1 MDILLKKNVDNL
13 GEKDEI
19 VTVKN
24 GYGRNYLIPQGKAV
38 LATESIKK
46 MNAETLRQRAH
57 KAEKIKA
64 EAEKSVA
71 KLEKAKIKVAAK
83 VGENGK
89 IFGSVTNVQ
98 VAEAVV
104 AAGFDVERKKIKLI
118 GDTIKT
124 AGKYKATIQL
134 HKEISV
140 EIEFEVVAAD

>member
-1 MDILLKKNVDNL
+1 MDVLLKNNVDNL
-13 GEKDEI
+13 GDKDEI
-19 VTVKN
+19 VSVKN

-57 KAEKIKA
+57 KAEKVKA

-71 KLEKAKIKVAAK
+71 KLEKAKIKVTAK

-89 IFGSVTNVQ
+89 IFGSVSNVQ
-98 VAEAVV
+98 VAEALVS
-104 AAGFDVERKKIKLI
+104 AGFEVERKSIKLI
-118 GDTIKT
+118 GDAIKT
-124 AGKYKATIQL
+124 AGKYKANVQL

-140 EIEFEVVAAD
+140 EIEFEVVGG

>member
-1 MDILLKKNVDNL
+1 MDVLLKNNVDNL
-13 GEKDEI
+13 GDKDEI
-19 VTVKN
+19 VSVKN

-57 KAEKIKA
+57 KAEKVKA

-89 IFGSVTNVQ
+89 IFGSVSNVQ
-98 VAEAVV
+98 VAESFV
-104 AAGFDVERKKIKLI
+104 AAGFEVERKNIKLI
-118 GDTIKT
+118 GDAFKT
-124 AGKYKATIQL
+124 VGKYKANVQL
-134 HKEISV
+134 HKEISL
-140 EIEFEVVAAD
+140 EIEFEVVEG

>member
-1 MDILLKKNVDNL
+1 MDVLLKNNVDNL
-13 GEKDEI
+13 GDKDEI
-19 VTVKN
+19 VSVKN

-57 KAEKIKA
+57 KAEKVKA

-89 IFGSVTNVQ
+89 IFGSVSNVQ
-98 VAEAVV
+98 VTEALV
-104 AAGFDVERKKIKLI
+104 AAGFVVERKNIKLI
-118 GDTIKT
+118 GDSIKT
-124 AGKYKATIQL
+124 VGKYKANVQL
-134 HKEISV
+134 HKEVSV
-140 EIEFEVVAAD
+140 EIEFEVVEG

>member
-1 MDILLKKNVDNL
+1 MDVLLKNNVDNL
-13 GEKDEI
+13 GDKDEI
-19 VTVKN
+19 VSVKD
-24 GYGRNYLIPQGKAV
+24 GYGRNYLIPKGKAV

-57 KAEKIKA
+57 KAEKVKA

-89 IFGSVTNVQ
+89 IFGSVSNVQ
-98 VAEAVV
+98 VTEALV
-104 AAGFDVERKKIKLI
+104 AAGFVVERKNIKLI
-118 GDTIKT
+118 GDSIKT
-124 AGKYKATIQL
+124 VGKYKANVQL

-140 EIEFEVVAAD
+140 EIEFEVVEG

>member
-1 MDILLKKNVDNL
+1 MDVLLKSNVDNL
-13 GEKDEI
+13 GDKDEI
-19 VTVKN
+19 VSVKN

-57 KAEKIKA
+57 RAEKVKV

-89 IFGSVTNVQ
+89 IFGSVSNVQ
-98 VAEAVV
+98 VAEAIV
-104 AAGFDVERKKIKLI
+104 AAGFEVERKNIKLI
-118 GDTIKT
+118 GDVIKT
-124 AGKYKATIQL
+124 VGKYKANVQL

-140 EIEFEVVAAD
+140 EIEFEVVEG

>member
-1 MDILLKKNVDNL
+1 MDVLLKNNVDNL
-13 GEKDEI
+13 GDKDEI
-19 VTVKN
+19 VSVKN

-57 KAEKIKA
+57 KAEKVKA

-71 KLEKAKIKVAAK
+71 KLEKAKIKVTAK

-89 IFGSVTNVQ
+89 IFGSVSNIQ
-98 VAEAVV
+98 VAEALVS
-104 AAGFDVERKKIKLI
+104 AGFEVERKSIKLI
-118 GDTIKT
+118 GDAIKT
-124 AGKYKATIQL
+124 AGKYKANVQL

-140 EIEFEVVAAD
+140 EIEFEVIGG

>member
-1 MDILLKKNVDNL
+1 MDVLLKNNVDNL
-13 GEKDEI
+13 GDKDEI
-19 VTVKN
+19 VSVKD
-24 GYGRNYLIPQGKAV
+24 GYGRNYLIPKGKAV

-89 IFGSVTNVQ
+89 IFGSVSNVQ
-98 VAEAVV
+98 VAEALV
-104 AAGFDVERKKIKLI
+104 AAGFVVERKNIKLI
-118 GDTIKT
+118 GDSIKT
-124 AGKYKATIQL
+124 VGKYKANVQL

-140 EIEFEVVAAD
+140 EIEFEVIEG

>member
-1 MDILLKKNVDNL
+1 MDVLLKNNVDNL
-13 GEKDEI
+13 GDKDEI
-19 VTVKN
+19 VSVKN

-57 KAEKIKA
+57 KAEKVKA

-89 IFGSVTNVQ
+89 IFGSVSNVQ

-104 AAGFDVERKKIKLI
+104 AAGFEVERKNIKLI
-118 GDTIKT
+118 GDVIKT
-124 AGKYKATIQL
+124 IGKYKANVQL

-140 EIEFEVVAAD
+140 EIEFEVVEG

>member
-1 MDILLKKNVDNL
+1 MDVLLKNNVDNL
-13 GEKDEI
+13 GDKDEI
-19 VTVKN
+19 VSVKN

-57 KAEKIKA
+57 KAEKVKA

-89 IFGSVTNVQ
+89 IFGSVSNVQ
-98 VAEAVV
+98 VAEAIV
-104 AAGFDVERKKIKLI
+104 AAGFEVERKNIKLI
-118 GDTIKT
+118 GDAIKT
-124 AGKYKATIQL
+124 IGKYKANVQL

-140 EIEFEVVAAD
+140 EIEFEVVEG

>member
-1 MDILLKKNVDNL
+1 MDVLLKNNVDNL
-13 GEKDEI
+13 GDKDEI
-19 VTVKN
+19 VSVKN

-57 KAEKIKA
+57 KAEKVKA

-89 IFGSVTNVQ
+89 IFGSVSNVQ
-98 VAEAVV
+98 VAEAIV
-104 AAGFDVERKKIKLI
+104 AAGFEVERKDIKLN
-118 GDTIKT
+118 GDAIKT
-124 AGKYKATIQL
+124 VGKYKANVQL

-140 EIEFEVVAAD
+140 EIEFEVVEG

>member
-1 MDILLKKNVDNL
+1 MDVLLKNNVDNL
-13 GEKDEI
+13 GDKDEI
-19 VTVKN
+19 VSVKD
-24 GYGRNYLIPQGKAV
+24 GYGRNYLIPKGKAV

-89 IFGSVTNVQ
+89 IFGSVSNVQ
-98 VAEAVV
+98 VTEALV
-104 AAGFDVERKKIKLI
+104 AAGFVVERKNIKLI
-118 GDTIKT
+118 GDSIKT
-124 AGKYKATIQL
+124 VGKYKANVQL

-140 EIEFEVVAAD
+140 EIEFEVVEG

>member
-1 MDILLKKNVDNL
+1 MDVLLKNNVDNL
-13 GEKDEI
+13 GDKDEI
-19 VTVKN
+19 VSVKN

-57 KAEKIKA
+57 KAEKVKA

-89 IFGSVTNVQ
+89 IFGSVSNVQ
-98 VAEAVV
+98 VAEAIV
-104 AAGFDVERKKIKLI
+104 AAGFEVERKDIKLN
-118 GDTIKT
+118 GDAIKT
-124 AGKYKATIQL
+124 VGKYKATVKL
-134 HKEISV
+134 HKEVSV
-140 EIEFEVVAAD
+140 DIEFEVVEG

>member
-1 MDILLKKNVDNL
+1 MDVLLKNNVDNL
-13 GEKDEI
+13 GDKDEI
-19 VTVKN
+19 VSVKN

-57 KAEKIKA
+57 KAEKVKA

-89 IFGSVTNVQ
+89 IFGSVSNVQ

-104 AAGFDVERKKIKLI
+104 AAGFEVERKNIKLI
-118 GDTIKT
+118 GDVIKT
-124 AGKYKATIQL
+124 VGKYKANVQL

-140 EIEFEVVAAD
+140 EIEFEVVEG

>member
-1 MDILLKKNVDNL
+1 MDILLKKNVENL

-24 GYGRNYLIPQGKAV
+24 GYGRNFLIPQGAAI

-71 KLEKAKIKVAAK
+71 KLEKAKIKVSTK

-89 IFGSVTNVQ
+89 IFGSVTNLQ
-98 VAEAVV
+98 VAESLK
-104 AAGFDVERKKIKLI
+104 AAGFEIERKKITLI
-118 GDTIKT
+118 GDAIKSI
-124 AGKYKATIQL
+124 GKYKAKVQL
-134 HKEISV
+134 HKDISV
-140 EIEFEVVAAD
+140 EIEFEVVEG

>member
-1 MDILLKKNVDNL
+1 MDVLLKNNVDNL
-13 GEKDEI
+13 GDKDEI
-19 VTVKN
+19 VSVKN

-57 KAEKIKA
+57 RAEKVKV

-89 IFGSVTNVQ
+89 IFGSVSNVQ
-98 VAEAVV
+98 VTEALV
-104 AAGFDVERKKIKLI
+104 AAGFEVERKNIKLI
-118 GDTIKT
+118 GDAIKT
-124 AGKYKATIQL
+124 IGKYKANVQL

-140 EIEFEVVAAD
+140 EIEFEVVEG